1 MSYNIH
7 INFLEIFMKAGVIVC
22 SDRSFYGEREDKSG
36 PVICDFLSG
45 RGFDVEYKVVPD
57 DKDTIKEAI
66 VSMVDDGAVLVLTS
80 GGTGLAPRDVTP
92 EATLEVV
99 DKQVPGIAEA
109 IRYESLK
116 YTKNAMLSR
125 GVSGVRGQSL
135 IVNLAGSPK
144 AASESLEIIEKPL
157 LHAIGLVRG
166 EVKDCGRN

>member
-1 MSYNIH
+1 
-7 INFLEIFMKAGVIVC
+7 MKAGVIVC

-36 PVICDFLSG
+36 PVICDFLLG

-92 EATLEVV
+92 EATLEVI

-125 GVSGVRGQSL
+125 GVAGVKNTTL
-135 IVNLAGSPK
+135 IINLAGSPK
-144 AASESLEIIEKPL
+144 AAIESLEIIEKPV
-157 LHAIGLVRG
+157 LHALDLVQG
-166 EVKDCGRN
+166 DVKDCGRN

>member
-1 MSYNIH
+1 
-7 INFLEIFMKAGVIVC
+7 MKAGVIVC

-36 PVICDFLSG
+36 PIICDFLSS
-45 RGFDVEYKVVPD
+45 RGFEVDYVIVPD
-57 DKDTIKEAI
+57 QKDKIKECI
-66 VSMVDDGAVLVLTS
+66 LKMCSDGCSIVLTS

-109 IRYESLK
+109 IRYESMK

-125 GVSGVRGQSL
+125 GVSGVKDSTL

-144 AASESLEIIEKPL
+144 AAVESLEIIEKPL
-157 LHAIGLVRG
+157 LHAVDLIKGD
-166 EVKDCGRN
+166 VKDCGRN